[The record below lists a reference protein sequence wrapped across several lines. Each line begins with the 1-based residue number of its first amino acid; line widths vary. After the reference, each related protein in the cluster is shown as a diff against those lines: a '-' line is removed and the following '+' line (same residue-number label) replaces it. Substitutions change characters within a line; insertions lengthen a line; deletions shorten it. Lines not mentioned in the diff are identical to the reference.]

1 MGYYMSWLEENIGE
15 GYQQVVIGFTVF
27 IIGAVLG
34 WMEAADGMM
43 TASDVY
49 MPAVIML
56 SGAMVTMLGLSFGT
70 ESEEDR
76 TDDLMNAI
84 NELTARMNSMLGSE
98 EE

>member
-1 MGYYMSWLEENIGE
+1 MSWLEENIGE
-15 GYQQVVIGFTVF
+15 GYQQVIIGFAVF
-27 IIGAVLG
+27 IIGALIG
-34 WMEAADGMM
+34 WMEAANGQM
-43 TASDVY
+43 TAAEVY

-70 ESEEDR
+70 GHEDDR
-76 TDDLMNAI
+76 SDDLMNAI

>member
-1 MGYYMSWLEENIGE
+1 MSWLEENIGE
-15 GYQQVVIGFTVF
+15 GYQQVIIGFTVF
-27 IIGAVLG
+27 IIGALLG
-34 WMEAADGMM
+34 WMEAADNIMS
-43 TASDVY
+43 ASDVY

-70 ESEEDR
+70 DSEEDR

>member
-1 MGYYMSWLEENIGE
+1 MSWLEENIGE

-27 IIGAVLG
+27 IIGALLG
-34 WMEAADGMM
+34 WMEAADGLM

-70 ESEEDR
+70 EHEDDR
-76 TDDLMNAI
+76 TDDLMRAI
-84 NELTARMNSMLGSE
+84 NELTTRMNSMLNSE

>member
-1 MGYYMSWLEENIGE
+1 MSWLEENIGE

-27 IIGAVLG
+27 IIGALLG
-34 WMEAADGMM
+34 WMEAADNVMS
-43 TASDVY
+43 ASDVY

-70 ESEEDR
+70 DSEEDR

-84 NELTARMNSMLGSE
+84 NDLTARMNSMLGTE

>member
-1 MGYYMSWLEENIGE
+1 MSWLEENIGE

>member
-1 MGYYMSWLEENIGE
+1 
-15 GYQQVVIGFTVF
+15 VF
-27 IIGAVLG
+27 IIGALLG
-34 WMEAADGMM
+34 WMEAADNVMS
-43 TASDVY
+43 ASDVY

-70 ESEEDR
+70 DSEEDR

>member
-1 MGYYMSWLEENIGE
+1 MSWLEENIGE

-34 WMEAADGMM
+34 WMQAADGMM

>member
-1 MGYYMSWLEENIGE
+1 MSWLEENIGE
-15 GYQQVVIGFTVF
+15 GYQQVVIGFAVF
-27 IIGAVLG
+27 IIGAVMG
-34 WMEAADGMM
+34 WMEAANGQM
-43 TASDVY
+43 TAAEVY

-70 ESEEDR
+70 ENEEDR

-84 NELTARMNSMLGSE
+84 NDLTARMNAMLGKE

>member
-1 MGYYMSWLEENIGE
+1 MSWLEENIGE
-15 GYQQVVIGFTVF
+15 GFQQVVIGFTVF

-34 WMEAADGMM
+34 WMEADEMM
-43 TASDVY
+43 TAKDVY

-70 ESEEDR
+70 NSEEDR